1 MCRLRVSGVF
11 FDQGRISNKFF
22 PPLLTT
28 AYIQSSLANMNINE
42 PGISPLGAV
51 MAFLYSAYIV
61 LNAVLSSVL
70 GTVIDASFRQ
80 DGNIYNAL
88 IRVGGIQFT
97 VCAAIIFASTFI
109 PRGSWALNPKQEGD
123 LVTPDDDENGATMG
137 VDELPKAA
145 LTGVAKEGAQPID
158 AGRSGSGTGS
168 SVDGEGQQYKE
179 ERSAA
184 R

>member
-1 MCRLRVSGVF
+1 MVLHKLPL
-11 FDQGRISNKFF
+11 IS
-22 PPLLTT
+22 

-61 LNAVLSSVL
+61 LNAVLSVVL
-70 GTVIDASFRQ
+70 GTVIDAAVQR
-80 DGNIYNAL
+80 DRTIYNAL
-88 IRVGGIQFT
+88 IRVGGIQFS

-123 LVTPDDDENGATMG
+123 LITPDDDEDGATMG

-145 LTGVAKEGAQPID
+145 LTGVAKEGTQPVD
-158 AGRSGSGTGS
+158 AGHAGLGQGGS
-168 SVDGEGQQYKE
+168 EYKE
-179 ERSAA
+179 DRDYGKAENRV
-184 R
+184 